1 MNNRTLQRIVGLLV
15 FVTAAVIYFLTVQP
29 SVSFW
34 DPGEIA
40 SASYSLMVP
49 HPPGGPMW
57 LIVGRLFSMI
67 PFAGNIGLR
76 INSLSVIASCFAVML
91 LYLVAVKII
100 ESYRSREYK
109 SSSEALLTYLPAAT
123 GALAFAFCDTF
134 WFNALEANYFAVST
148 LLYSLVV
155 WLMMLWHERYNSPD
169 NEKYIILMAYI
180 IGISAGVHLM
190 SMLAI
195 LTFVGVLVMK
205 KYVTDEV
212 MYKKSAYIFLIHLA
226 ILAVVALGLWA
237 SQTASNP
244 PSPDEYQE
252 FDSKFKWIMAG
263 ISVIFIVIF
272 RDRIFNRSS
281 FYMPLIAG
289 AIVLAIAYPG
299 MVKYFPALLL
309 AIFGPDPLVNAGV
322 YLIILAGL
330 AYLSYWAIKKGKAL
344 LNLSA
349 LCLLF
354 ALIGFSTYSMI
365 IIRATQQPPMN
376 ENDPQS
382 FKELDYYLGREQYGD
397 FPAFKR
403 RFSSD
408 PNQQAIYTQY
418 NSDLDFLWRY
428 QINHMYNRYV
438 LWNFVGRESYLQD
451 SGVDFKD
458 YFAIPFIFGLLGL
471 YFYFRK
477 DWKMA
482 SAFLILFVFMGYLIA
497 FYQNQ
502 QEPQPRER
510 DYFYPGALFVFC
522 LWIAVGVKEVMEIIR
537 EKLRDRP
544 YKNGAAFAFLAL
556 AFLFIPVRMI
566 QVNYFTHDRSHDWV
580 PWDMSYNLLQSCK
593 PNAILFTNGDNDTFP
608 LWFLQYVEGV
618 RRDIRIVN
626 LSLANTD
633 WYIKQLKHTEPYGTA
648 SINFSLTDEQINGI
662 EPMQWE
668 PQNIAIPVDQ
678 KAIRD
683 YGVTDTTVLRTGR
696 ITFRMNNTLQYGNVK
711 AIRVQDVVVRDIVIS
726 NSWDR
731 PIYFAATTPRD
742 AKIGLDDYLQ
752 TEGLASRLLPQK
764 GLRGMEDINEPVM
777 RRQLLEQ
784 NPSYSTTY
792 MPGFKFRGINQ
803 KGIFYDETHLRMIQ
817 SCRIPFLQLA
827 YYYTN
832 VAHNNP
838 MTLST
843 LDAMEKSIP
852 RDLIE
857 IDYRSLYDIAN
868 LYRAAGSQ
876 EKFRQIGRK
885 VESEALKELD
895 LLSTNPQAA
904 IEVFRILEDLYI
916 NLKEYD
922 KAINLLQRLQS
933 YYPEDTTI
941 KAEMLRIDKLRQ
953 TP

>member
-1 MNNRTLQRIVGLLV
+1 MNNKTLQRAVGLAV
-15 FVTAAVIYFLTVQP
+15 FLITGVIYFLTVQP

-34 DPGEIA
+34 DPGEIS

-57 LIVGRLFSMI
+57 LIVGRIFSMV
-67 PFAGNIGLR
+67 PFAQNIGFR
-76 INSLSVIASCFAVML
+76 VNSLSVLASCFSVLL

-100 ESYRSREYK
+100 ESYRGRQYNST
-109 SSSEALLTYLPAAT
+109 SERLLTFIPAAI
-123 GALAFAFCDTF
+123 GALAYAFCDTF

-195 LTFVGVLVMK
+195 LTFVGVVVMK

-212 MYKKSAYIFLIHLA
+212 MYKRSAYIFLIHLA
-226 ILAVVALGLWA
+226 ILAVAAIGLWG
-237 SQTASNP
+237 SQTGSSAP
-244 PSPDEYQE
+244 TAEEYQA
-252 FDSKFKWIMAG
+252 FDSRFRWIMLG
-263 ISVIFIVIF
+263 ISVIFMFIY
-272 RDRIFNRSS
+272 RQKIFNRSS
-281 FYMPLIAG
+281 FYMPLMIG
-289 AIVLAIAYPG
+289 AVVLAFAYPG
-299 MVKYFPALLL
+299 IVKGFPALLL
-309 AIFGPDPLVNAGV
+309 FVFGPDPIVNMIV
-322 YLIILAGL
+322 YIIILAAL
-330 AYLSYWAIKKGKAL
+330 AYLAYWAIKKQKPI

-376 ENDPQS
+376 ENDPET

-397 FPAFKR
+397 FPVFKR
-403 RFSSD
+403 RFS
-408 PNQQAIYTQY
+408 PEPHQQAIYTQY
-418 NSDLDFLWRY
+418 PSDLDFLWKY
-428 QINHMYNRYV
+428 QISHMYNRYI
-438 LWNFVGRESYLQD
+438 LWNFVGRDSYIQD
-451 SGVDFKD
+451 AGVNIKD
-458 YFAIPFIFGLLGL
+458 YFAIPFFFGLLGL

-482 SAFLILFVFMGYLIA
+482 SAFLILFIFMGYLIA

-522 LWIAVGVKEVMEIIR
+522 LWIAVGVKEVMELIR
-537 EKLRDRP
+537 EKFRGRS
-544 YKNGAAFAFLAL
+544 YESSAAFGFLAL
-556 AFLFIPVRMI
+556 ALLFIPARML
-566 QVNYFTHDRSHDWV
+566 QVNYFTHDRSRDWV

-593 PNAILFTNGDNDTFP
+593 PDAILFTNGDNDTFP
-608 LWFLQYVEGV
+608 LWYLQYVEGI
-618 RRDIRIVN
+618 RRDVRIVN

-633 WYIKQLKHTEPYGTA
+633 WYIRQLKHTKPYGTPEVK
-648 SINFSLTDEQINGI
+648 FSLTDEQIDGI
-662 EPMQWE
+662 EPQQWQ
-668 PQNIAIPVDQ
+668 PQNISIPVDQ
-678 KAIRD
+678 PTLKA
-683 YGVTDTTVLRTGR
+683 YGVTDTSVLRTGR

-711 AIRVQDVVVRDIVIS
+711 AIRVQDMVVKDIVAS
-726 NSWDR
+726 NTWKR

-752 TEGLASRLLPQK
+752 SEGLASRLMPQR
-764 GLRGMEDINEPVM
+764 GLRGMEAINEPVM
-777 RRQLLEQ
+777 RQQLLEQ
-784 NPSYSTTY
+784 NPSYSKEY
-792 MPGFKFRGINQ
+792 KPGFKFRGINER
-803 KGIFYDETHLRMIQ
+803 GIFYDETHLRMIQ

-832 VAHNNP
+832 VERNNT
-838 MTLST
+838 MSIKA
-843 LDAMEKSIP
+843 LDAMEKTIP
-852 RDLIE
+852 QDLIE

-868 LYRAAGSQ
+868 LYRAAGA
-876 EKFRQIGRK
+876 EDRFRQTAKK
-885 VESEALKELD
+885 VESGALKEID
-895 LLSTNPQAA
+895 QQAGNPQTA
-904 IEVFRILEDLYI
+904 IEAYRMLEDLYI
-916 NLKEYD
+916 NLKDYN
-922 KAINLLQRLQS
+922 KAVNLLERLQN
-933 YYPEDTTI
+933 YYPGDTSI
-941 KAEMLRIDKLRQ
+941 KDEIDRINKLKQ

>member
-1 MNNRTLQRIVGLLV
+1 MNNKTLQRIVGLAV
-15 FVTAAVIYFLTVQP
+15 FAIAAVIYFMTVQP

-57 LIVGRLFSMI
+57 LIFGRIFSML
-67 PFAGNIGLR
+67 PFGQDIGFR
-76 INSLSVIASCFAVML
+76 INSFSVLASCFSVLL

-100 ESYRSREYK
+100 ESYRGRDYK
-109 SSSEALLTYLPAAT
+109 TNAEGLLTYVPAAL
-123 GALAFAFCDTF
+123 GALAYAFCDTF

-155 WLMMLWHERYNSPD
+155 WLMMVWHEKYNSPD

-195 LTFVGVLVMK
+195 LTFVGVVVMK
-205 KYVTDEV
+205 KYVTDDE

-226 ILAVVALGLWA
+226 IMAVVAIGLWS
-237 SQTASNP
+237 SQTGSTA
-244 PSPDEYQE
+244 PSPEEYQD
-252 FDSKFKWIMAG
+252 FDSKFKWIMIG
-263 ISVIFIVIF
+263 ISVIYLLIF
-272 RDRIFNRSS
+272 REKIFNRSS
-281 FYMPLIAG
+281 FYVPLMIG
-289 AIVLAIAYPG
+289 AVVLAVAYPG
-299 MVKYFPALLL
+299 IVKYFPALLL
-309 AIFGPDPLVNAGV
+309 AVFGPSPITNMIV
-322 YLIILAGL
+322 YIIILAAL
-330 AYLSYWAIKKGKAL
+330 AYLSYWAIRNKKPL

-354 ALIGFSTYSMI
+354 ALIGFSSYSMI

-376 ENDPQS
+376 ENDPQT

-403 RFSSD
+403 RFS
-408 PNQQAIYTQY
+408 PEPHQQGIYTQY
-418 NSDLDFLWRY
+418 SSDLDFLWKY
-428 QINHMYNRYV
+428 QINHMYNRY
-438 LWNFVGRESYLQD
+438 LAWNFIGRESYIQD
-451 SGVDFKD
+451 AGVNFKD

-522 LWIAVGVKEVMEIIR
+522 LWIAVGVKEVMELIR
-537 EKLRDRP
+537 EKLQGRS
-544 YKNGAAFAFLAL
+544 YQNAAAYGFLAL
-556 AFLFIPVRMI
+556 ALLFIPARML
-566 QVNYFTHDRSHDWV
+566 QVNYFTHDRSRDWV

-608 LWFLQYVEGV
+608 LWFLQYVEGI
-618 RRDIRIVN
+618 RRDVRIVN

-633 WYIKQLKHTEPYGTA
+633 WYIRQLKHTRPYGTPEVK
-648 SINFSLTDEQINGI
+648 FSMSDQQIEGI
-662 EPMQWE
+662 EPQQWQ
-668 PQNIAIPVDQ
+668 PQNVSIPVSPEVM
-678 KAIRD
+678 KAFN
-683 YGVTDTTVLRTGR
+683 VTDTSVIRTGR

-711 AIRVQDVVVRDIVIS
+711 AIRVQDMVVRDIVTS
-726 NSWDR
+726 NTWQR

-742 AKIGLDDYLQ
+742 AKIGLDDYLES
-752 TEGLASRLLPQK
+752 EGLASRIVPQK
-764 GLRGMEDINEPVM
+764 GLRGMEAINEPIM
-777 RRQLLEQ
+777 RTQLLEQ
-784 NPSYSTTY
+784 NPSYSKDY
-792 MPGFKFRGINQ
+792 KPGFKFRGINQ

-817 SCRIPFLQLA
+817 SSRIPFLQLA

-832 VAHNNP
+832 VTHNSA
-838 MTLST
+838 MCIKT
-843 LDAMEKSIP
+843 LDAMNETIP
-852 RDLIE
+852 QNLIE

-868 LYRAAGSQ
+868 LYRAAGADD
-876 EKFRQIGRK
+876 KFRQTAK
-885 VESEALKELD
+885 QVESEALKD
-895 LLSTNPQAA
+895 INAMSSNPQTA
-904 IEVFRILEDLYI
+904 IEAYRLLEDLYVS
-916 NLKEYD
+916 LKEYD
-922 KAINLLQRLQS
+922 KAISLLERLQN
-933 YYPEDTTI
+933 YYPDDTSI
-941 KAEMLRIDKLRQ
+941 RDEIARLNKMKQ
-953 TP
+953 GQ